1 MNESPLNAPKSP
13 GDLFY
18 SFSGLSIRAFGGVL
32 AFAEEM
38 VVEKKRWLSK
48 GEFLKEWAVAQTMP
62 GAPVL
67 NLSIMIGSRHFGL
80 KGTLAGLTRV
90 LLFPLN
96 LVLLLVGGFAYFRK
110 DPHITGL
117 KKIKTVEW

>member
-1 MNESPLNAPKSP
+1 
-13 GDLFY
+13 
-18 SFSGLSIRAFGGVL
+18 
-32 AFAEEM
+32 
-38 VVEKKRWLSK
+38 
-48 GEFLKEWAVAQTMP
+48 MP